1 MEDYYLKKLH
11 ELTENSGILFPA
23 AAQEAGVR
31 ELVEVASAED
41 AALLPLLFVHEKLV
55 APRGVAPGHHI
66 QQALR
71 SHT

>member
-11 ELTENSGILFPA
+11 ELTENGGILFPA
-23 AAQEAGVR
+23 AAQEAGVG
-31 ELVEVASAED
+31 ELVEVASAEA
-41 AALLPLLFVHEKLV
+41 AALLPLLLVHEKLV
-55 APRGVAPGHHI
+55 APGRVAPGHHI